1 LEVLDTTFRGVS
13 YVVYNGVAGRNDW
26 DYGNSICLDKYAKIY
41 VTGYISNSSGNTI
54 HFFTNFGLINIESK

>member
-26 DYGNSICLDKYAKIY
+26 DYGNSIYVDGEGKIY
-41 VTGYISNSSGNTI
+41 VTAYNVNSNGI
-54 HFFTNFGLINIESK
+54 IGIKIKNIILK